1 MLALLRSLADNLP
14 SVDWIAALDNPP
26 CAAYTKRAM
35 HHIERSPW
43 VELSIRLAVLWLIN
57 VIGLWLAGLVLPGV
71 TVTQWGAAFLFMGV
85 IGVFNTLLWPL
96 ITRLTLRF
104 FVFTLGFFTIL
115 LNGLMFWAAS
125 FFVTGVVF
133 GNFGS
138 AVLSAL
144 LVGVFNTLVASLL
157 AIDDDAAFYRSTVE
171 RAIRHMRG
179 TAPVKPYPG
188 VLFLEIDGCSE
199 TIFRRALAQ
208 GIMPTMAQWE
218 QEGSHR
224 IVGWETDLSCQTGSA
239 QAGILH
245 GNNRDIPAFR
255 WVEKENNNRVVSAN
269 GPKDS
274 PLIERR
280 IDDGHG
286 LLAVAGAAR
295 ANLFSGNAAD
305 DLMVYSTLTSL
316 SRFYRP
322 SYYVFF
328 VNPYNFLRTLTLCV
342 AEVFKELWECRRQ
355 VRQNV
360 QPRLPEQRS
369 GLYPWVRAAATIFL
383 RDMSVYTVIDDVLQG
398 KADAI
403 YATFYA
409 YDEVA
414 HHSGIDD
421 SDSFSVLHQ
430 LDKAFARIERAAG
443 DAGRRYEIV
452 VLSDHGQSKGATFKQ
467 RYNITLKDLVE
478 SLLPAAV
485 KTHHELDTHEGWG
498 HVGALVTE
506 AAQTQDRAVSKAVRR
521 VTRRR
526 TLAGEVLVGP
536 EYRIQREERAGKR
549 VAAEEAELIVLASGN
564 LGLIYF
570 TAWTE
575 RMSLEQINTAF
586 PHLLAGLVAHPGIG
600 FVMVRSEHLGPLAIG
615 AQGVYHLHS
624 GRIEGENPLRAY
636 GPRLPAHLCRTDS
649 FAHVPDV
656 LVNSFYDPLKDEGCA
671 FEELIGFHGGAGG
684 DQSHPFL
691 FVPTLWPVDAAEPI
705 VGAEDVYRL
714 FKQQLASL
722 RGSSTSHAA

>member
-1 MLALLRSLADNLP
+1 
-14 SVDWIAALDNPP
+14 
-26 CAAYTKRAM
+26 M
-35 HHIERSPW
+35 HHIERSPL
-43 VELSIRLAVLWLIN
+43 VELSVRLAVLWLIN

-85 IGVFNTLLWPL
+85 IGVFNALLWPI

-115 LNGLMFWAAS
+115 LNGLMFWGAS
-125 FFVTGVVF
+125 FFVTGVAF
-133 GNFGS
+133 GNLGS

-171 RAIRHMRG
+171 RAMRRMRS
-179 TAPVKPYPG
+179 TAHVRPYPG

-199 TIFRRALAQ
+199 VVFRRVLEQ
-208 GIMPTMAQWE
+208 GAMPTMARWLHS
-218 QEGSHR
+218 GSHR

-255 WVEKENNNRVVSAN
+255 WVEKSNNNRVVSAN

-280 IDDGHG
+280 LDDGNG
-286 LLAVAGAAR
+286 LLAEAGAAR

-316 SRFYRP
+316 SKFYRP

-328 VNPYNFLRTLTLCV
+328 ANPYNFLRTLTLCV
-342 AEVFKELWECRRQ
+342 VEVFKELWECRRQ
-355 VRQNV
+355 VRQKV
-360 QPRLPEQRS
+360 WPRLPEQRG
-369 GLYPWVRAAATIFL
+369 GLYPWVRAAATVFL
-383 RDMSVYTVIDDVLQG
+383 RDMSVYTLIDDVLQG
-398 KADAI
+398 NADAI

-414 HHSGIDD
+414 HHSGVEDPD
-421 SDSFSVLHQ
+421 AVSVLQQ
-430 LDKAFARIERAAG
+430 LDKAFARIERAASE
-443 DAGRRYEIV
+443 AKRRYQIV

-467 RYNITLKDLVE
+467 RYSITLKDLVE
-478 SLLPAAV
+478 SLLPLNI
-485 KTHHELDTHEGWG
+485 KTHHELDTLEGWG
-498 HVGALVTE
+498 HVGALATE
-506 AAQTQDRAVSKAVRR
+506 AAQTQGRVVSKALRR

-526 TLAGEVLVGP
+526 TLNGEVLVGP
-536 EYRIQREERAGKR
+536 EYQLQRQERAGKR
-549 VAAEEAELIVLASGN
+549 VPAEEAELIVLASGN

-570 TAWTE
+570 TAWQE
-575 RMSLEQINTAF
+575 RMSLEQIDAAF
-586 PHLLAGLVAHPGIG
+586 PNLIPGLVTHPGIG
-600 FVMVRSEHLGPLAIG
+600 FVMVRSEKFGPLAMG
-615 AQGVYHLHS
+615 ARGVYHLQS
-624 GRIEGENPLRAY
+624 GRVEGANPLTVY
-636 GPRLPAHLCRTDS
+636 SERLPAHLCRTDT
-649 FAHVPDV
+649 FAHVPDI
-656 LVNSFYDPLKDEGCA
+656 LVNSFYDPLNDEGCA

-684 DQSHPFL
+684 NQSHPFL
-691 FVPTLWPVDAAEPI
+691 FVPTEWVLDASSPV
-705 VGAEDVYRL
+705 VGAEHVHRL
-714 FKQQLASL
+714 LKQQLARL
-722 RGSSTSHAA
+722 RTYS